1 MFVILDVKLRII
13 NSKFVDGYAIQG
25 GAIYLSGD
33 SSMNISSTDF
43 VGNYAR

>member
-13 NSKFVDGYAIQG
+13 NSKFLNGYAMQG

-33 SSMNISSTDF
+33 SSMNISTTDF
-43 VGNYAR
+43 IGNYAR